1 MKRYIKLF
9 SISLALLAFAS
20 CSDTPSDAKYDLSP
34 KQALEFAA
42 KGDNI
47 LSLEQFA
54 DMVYRPADYPNV
66 QFIDL
71 RTPLEFDQGHLPGAV
86 NIPEKSLVNRDNC
99 DVMLVNDKV
108 NVLYGKVGDQAVES
122 GLLLKMVGINN
133 FKVVPA
139 DWDFIRENMLDEYA
153 VYTGVYNNEK
163 ARYDYAKI
171 VAETAGAAVGGGSV
185 AAPAPAK
192 PIIKRKKKEAGGG
205 GCD

>member
-1 MKRYIKLF
+1 MKRYIKLL
-9 SISLALLAFAS
+9 SISLALLVFTS
-20 CSDTPSDAKYDLSP
+20 CSETPSDAKYDLSP
-34 KQALEFAA
+34 KQALQFVI

-47 LSLEQFA
+47 LLLEQFA
-54 DMVYRPADYPNV
+54 DMVYRPADYSNV

-71 RTPLEFDQGHLPGAV
+71 RTPLEFDQGHLPGAINV
-86 NIPEKSLVNRDNC
+86 PAKSLVNRDNC
-99 DVMLVNDKV
+99 EVMLVNDKV
-108 NVLYGKVGDQAVES
+108 NVLYGKIGDQAVEA

-133 FKVVPA
+133 FKIVPA
-139 DWDFIRENMLDEYA
+139 DWAYIQNNMLNEYG
-153 VYTGVYNNEK
+153 VYTGVFNNEK
-163 ARYDYAKI
+163 ARYDYAKV